1 MRAFLLTLF
10 GILVFQ
16 WSVLAQTPASKIILK
31 NNDVLTGKIV
41 EMKPGE
47 FVKIEILGN
56 NVLTIPYS
64 EIAQIIL
71 DGSSAPTPTNSA
83 PTPGKKKKPDLGT
96 FYFET
101 INEVGIGLGL
111 GEVYGFGF
119 DTLSL
124 KLANSDVYG
133 GFFTVN
139 GVGYKNKF
147 FAGIGIGIIG
157 HSGYDDNSTTMGY
170 SLPFTLDLR
179 YRPFEQKKF
188 SPIVSL
194 GAGMSYYEGS
204 IGTFTMLS
212 GLGLSIRFENRFD
225 AQLLFTHHYDRF
237 SPQLSIENGPLEQL
251 FSGAYVNYGG
261 ARIGVSYRL

>member
-1 MRAFLLTLF
+1 MKAFLLTIFSILF
-10 GILVFQ
+10 FQ
-16 WSVLAQTPASKIILK
+16 WSTMAQTPASKIILK
-31 NNDVLTGKIV
+31 NNDVLTGKII

-47 FVKIEILGN
+47 FVKIEIVGN
-56 NVLTIPYS
+56 NVLTIPYA

-71 DGSSAPTPTNSA
+71 DVSSAPTSTSLA
-83 PTPGKKKKPDLGT
+83 PSPAKLTKPALSD

-101 INEVGIGLGL
+101 INEVGLGLGM

-124 KLANSDVYG
+124 SLANSDVYG

-147 FAGIGIGIIG
+147 FAGIGIGILG

-170 SLPFTLDLR
+170 SMPFTLDLR
-179 YRPFEQKKF
+179 YRPFDQKKF
-188 SPIVSL
+188 SPLVSL
-194 GAGMSYYEGS
+194 STGMSYYEGS
-204 IGTFTMLS
+204 IGTFTLLS
-212 GLGLSIRFENRFD
+212 GLGLSIRFDSRFD
-225 AQLLFTHHYDRF
+225 AQLLLTHHYDRF
-237 SPQLSIENGPLEQL
+237 SPQLSVENGFLEQM

-261 ARIGVSYRL
+261 ARLGVSYRL